1 MMVARARRRN
11 RPRPVRTAIFR
22 RMTADTH
29 LVLDGAALTVD
40 QVRAVAAGRRVRLGD
55 AARAQVAEARA
66 AVERVAAGDRAVYG
80 VNTGFGSLAQVRVAA
95 GDLATLQRNI
105 VVSHASGV
113 GDPLPEPVVRGMML
127 LLAASL
133 SRGRSGVRTV
143 VIERLLDLLNHGLV
157 PVVPERGSVG
167 ASGDLAPLAHA
178 CLPLIGE
185 GEVFVRG
192 TRQPAAQ
199 ALAAAGLQ
207 TVALE
212 AKEGLALLN
221 GTHLMAARGALAFA
235 ALEPLLEAAIGA
247 TALAIDACLASD
259 APLDARIHAARRQPG
274 QIVVAER
281 VLAMLQGSQIRA
293 SHATGDPRVQ
303 DPYALRCAPQVLG
316 AAMDQLRAQ
325 RCVIE
330 HELGAVTDNPLV
342 VPSAAGGH
350 EVVSGGNFH
359 GMPLAIAMDAA
370 KIALCH
376 VAGVSERRTYWVLG
390 AFDRVNPVKPH
401 LAATP
406 GLESGL
412 MVTQYAAAA
421 CVNELQA
428 LAHPASVGN
437 VPTCGG
443 IEDYN
448 SFGPLAA
455 AQLERAVRLVREVVA
470 IELLVMAQA
479 LEAHRPK
486 RSGGGVERL
495 HAAVRRVA
503 PVLTGDRSPAPDIA
517 TIAAAIADGSI
528 LR

>member
-1 MMVARARRRN
+1 M
-11 RPRPVRTAIFR
+11 PDSTPIT
-22 RMTADTH
+22 
-29 LVLDGAALTVD
+29 LDGSPLTID
-40 QVRAVAAGRRVRLGD
+40 QVRAVAAGAAVRLGES
-55 AARAQVAEARA
+55 ARARVAEARA
-66 AVERVAAGDRAVYG
+66 AVERVAAGERAVYG

-95 GDLATLQRNI
+95 GELAALQTNI
-105 VVSHASGV
+105 VRSHAAGV
-113 GDPLPEPVVRGMML
+113 GDPLPEAVVRGMLL

-133 SRGRSGVRTV
+133 ARGRSGVRPV
-143 VIERLLDLLNHGLV
+143 VVERLLDLLNHGVV
-157 PVVPERGSVG
+157 PAVPERGSVG

-185 GEVFVRG
+185 GDVTVRG
-192 TRQPAAQ
+192 VRQPAAK
-199 ALAAAGLQ
+199 ALAAAGLKPL
-207 TVALE
+207 ALE

-235 ALEPLLEAAIGA
+235 ALEPVLEAAIGA

-274 QIVVAER
+274 QMVVAER
-281 VLAMLQGSQIRA
+281 VLALLQGSQIRA
-293 SHATGDPRVQ
+293 SHAANDPRVQ

-325 RCVIE
+325 RCVLE

-342 VPSAAGGH
+342 VPAAGGGFD
-350 EVVSGGNFH
+350 VVSGGNFH

-370 KIALCH
+370 KVALCH
-376 VAGVSERRTYWVLG
+376 VAGVSERRVYWVLG
-390 AFDRVNPVKPH
+390 GFDRVNPAKPH
-401 LAATP
+401 LAANP
-406 GLESGL
+406 GIESGL

-421 CVNELQA
+421 CVNELQS

-455 AQLERAVRLVREVVA
+455 AQLERSVRLVREVVA

-479 LEAHRPK
+479 MEAHRPR
-486 RSGGGVERL
+486 RSGEGVERL
-495 HAAVRRVA
+495 HAAVRRVVPA
-503 PVLTGDRSPAPDIA
+503 LGGDRSPAPDIA
-517 TIAAAIADGSI
+517 AIAAAIADGSI